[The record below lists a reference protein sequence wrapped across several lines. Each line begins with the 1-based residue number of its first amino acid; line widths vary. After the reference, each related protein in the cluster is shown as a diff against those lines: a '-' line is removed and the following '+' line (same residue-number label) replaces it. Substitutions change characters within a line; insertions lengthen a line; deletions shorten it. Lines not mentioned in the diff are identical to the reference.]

1 MKQREEDFVS
11 EMFISSSH
19 DHILFISNK
28 GIMYRLKCYEIS
40 EGSKTS
46 RGYNIVNLLPL
57 EQDERITAILPVT
70 EFEEGVKVF
79 MATANGT
86 VKKTVLTEFNRLR
99 TAGKVAI
106 KLVEGDELI
115 GVDLTS
121 GEDEVMLFSA
131 EGKVVRF
138 KESSVR
144 AMGCNTTGV
153 RGIRLGEGDKVVSL
167 IVPRGDGAI
176 LTATQNGYGKRT
188 AVAEY
193 PTKSRATKGVI
204 SIKVTERNGL
214 VVGAVQVDDCDQ
226 IMMITDAGTLVRT
239 RVSEISIVGRN
250 TQGVILIRTSE
261 DENVVGLQR
270 VAEPVDEEDLDT
282 IDGSAAEGDDEIA
295 PEVDVDDEPEE
306 E

>member
-1 MKQREEDFVS
+1 MKEREKLKS
-11 EMFISSSH
+11 RLGFI
-19 DHILFISNK
+19 LISAGCAI
-28 GIMYRLKCYEIS
+28 GIGNVWKFPYI
-40 EGSKTS
+40 
-46 RGYNIVNLLPL
+46 
-57 EQDERITAILPVT
+57 
-70 EFEEGVKVF
+70 
-79 MATANGT
+79 
-86 VKKTVLTEFNRLR
+86 
-99 TAGKVAI
+99 AGK
-106 KLVEGDELI
+106 G
-115 GVDLTS
+115 
-121 GEDEVMLFSA
+121 
-131 EGKVVRF
+131 
-138 KESSVR
+138 
-144 AMGCNTTGV
+144 
-153 RGIRLGEGDKVVSL
+153 
-167 IVPRGDGAI
+167 GDGAI

>member
-1 MKQREEDFVS
+1 MGLQHHRCFV
-11 EMFISSSH
+11 
-19 DHILFISNK
+19 
-28 GIMYRLKCYEIS
+28 
-40 EGSKTS
+40 
-46 RGYNIVNLLPL
+46 
-57 EQDERITAILPVT
+57 
-70 EFEEGVKVF
+70 VF
-79 MATANGT
+79 
-86 VKKTVLTEFNRLR
+86 V
-99 TAGKVAI
+99 
-106 KLVEGDELI
+106 
-115 GVDLTS
+115 
-121 GEDEVMLFSA
+121 
-131 EGKVVRF
+131 
-138 KESSVR
+138 
-144 AMGCNTTGV
+144 
-153 RGIRLGEGDKVVSL
+153 LGEGDKVVSL
-167 IVPRGDGAI
+167 IVPRGDGANPHRNAE
-176 LTATQNGYGKRT
+176 TGYGKRT